1 LKEAQKLGFTS
12 AIAPTGGKSL
22 KATGISLN
30 QMSDLTVLVGEVFG
44 AG

>member
-12 AIAPTGGKSL
+12 AIAPAGGK
-22 KATGISLN
+22 TGTLEG
-30 QMSDLTVLVGEVFG
+30 LTMTRPTDLVGFVGEFFG